1 MNDNDDL
8 KAVARA
14 GFEPMVTA
22 AGRDGRKLAALA
34 GLAAKIGLR
43 ARVYPLALEA
53 RAHAPDDVEVA
64 ARTQQLIG
72 HSVPRWHFNMLRD
85 EPRNAAFD
93 AAIRRAVTPGTHVLD
108 IGAGSGLLSLM
119 AARAGAG
126 RVVACEENPAIADV
140 ATRIVA
146 ANAYV
151 ERIRVVTGNSTEL
164 DVDADLEGRADVIV
178 SEIVSNNLLAEGVLQ
193 TLADAT
199 TRLLA
204 PGGQMIPAGGGV
216 MIALGS
222 WTTVEERAVAM
233 VDGFDLS
240 GFNALAQVPRTV
252 ALSDATL
259 ALHSEA
265 VPLLTFDFTAAPPRE
280 PHRATLTLTAT
291 GGPIGGVVQWI
302 RLQLDAEGVYENRPG
317 PDAKSHWGA
326 QYYPFDKPLDVPA
339 GTAVRIAGVHDGQ
352 RLLMWREDMP

>member
-1 MNDNDDL
+1 MNDGNDL

-14 GFEPMVTA
+14 GFEPMVAA

-34 GLAAKIGLR
+34 GLASKIGLR
-43 ARVYPLALEA
+43 ARVYPLAIEA
-53 RAHAPDDVEVA
+53 RELAPDDVEVA

-72 HSVPRWHFNMLRD
+72 NSVPRWHFNMLRD
-85 EPRNAAFD
+85 EPRNTAFD

-140 ATRIVA
+140 ATRVVA
-146 ANAYV
+146 ANGYAD
-151 ERIRVVTGNSTEL
+151 RIRVVTGNSADL
-164 DVDADLEGRADVIV
+164 DVEADLEGCADVIV
-178 SEIVSNNLLAEGVLQ
+178 SEIVSNNLLAEGVLKS
-193 TLADAT
+193 LADAS

-204 PGGQMIPAGGGV
+204 PGGQMIPAGGDV
-216 MIALGS
+216 MVALGS
-222 WTTVEERAVAM
+222 WSAIEERDVAI
-233 VDGFDLS
+233 VEGFDLS
-240 GFNALAQVPRTV
+240 GFNALAQVPRNV
-252 ALSDATL
+252 AVADATL
-259 ALHSEA
+259 TLQSQP
-265 VPLLTFDFTAAPPRE
+265 VPLLSFDFTAPPPRE
-280 PHRATLTLTAT
+280 PHRAALSLTTT

-326 QYYPFDKPLDVPA
+326 QYYPFHAPLNLPA
-339 GTAVRIAGVHDGQ
+339 GAEVRIAGVHDGQ
-352 RLLMWREDMP
+352 RLLVWHEDRP